1 MPFALILMSHA
12 FDVAGL
18 ISRPRRL
25 RGAARKRG
33 RVGSFGALCACERGR
48 VTRQPRGGAWA
59 MLRCGMSLDVVD
71 LRSFYGHP
79 LGKVAR
85 RFVSVGI
92 HRIWTGSKGLRI
104 LGIGY
109 STPYLGLFRE
119 EAERCLAFMPATQ
132 GVMKWPSQRPTLAA
146 LVDEAEWPL
155 PDAA

>member
-1 MPFALILMSHA
+1 LPTSEPALGAEWGLLA
-12 FDVAGL
+12 PVA
-18 ISRPRRL
+18 R
-25 RGAARKRG
+25 AT
-33 RVGSFGALCACERGR
+33 R

-92 HRIWTGSKGLRI
+92 RRVWNGSKGLRI

-109 STPYLGLFRE
+109 STPYRGLFRE

-155 PDAA
+155 PDAAVDRILFVHALEMTHDAPALL